1 MNFMVCILSQQQT
14 SVLACPYKKGI
25 FNHLK
30 ALLYIIY
37 TSMNSVELPPIW
49 MWVAFTKNKSAK
61 SKVAYSKY
69 PMPVFS
75 EYTLVLLSSL
85 TRVKWPLNKHL
96 KVYLTSEMPVKN
108 IM

>member
-1 MNFMVCILSQQQT
+1 MYGGVCVYVCIINT
-14 SVLACPYKKGI
+14 KKLKTQANI
-25 FNHLK
+25 HLK

-75 EYTLVLLSSL
+75 EYTSVLLSSL

-96 KVYLTSEMPVKN
+96 KVYRTSEMPVKN